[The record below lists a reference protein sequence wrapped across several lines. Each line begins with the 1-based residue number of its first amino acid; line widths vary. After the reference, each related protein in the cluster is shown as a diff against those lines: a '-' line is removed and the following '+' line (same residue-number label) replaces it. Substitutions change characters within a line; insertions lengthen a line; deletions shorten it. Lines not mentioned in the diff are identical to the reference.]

1 MKFISFNRHVVS
13 TATMLGLA
21 ANALANPTGLTV
33 SSGSASVSQSGSQL
47 TITASQ
53 NAFLNWNTFNIT
65 AGETTIFKQPSASS
79 IVWNRVNDPNPSQI
93 FGKLQ
98 ANGIVVLLNS
108 SGFYFGPNS
117 FVSAA
122 GLVVSTANCAP
133 PENGDGPWVFNGP
146 PPLASIINY
155 GHIQVGNGGQAF
167 LIADRVE
174 NHGTVVAPDGTIGLA
189 AGQTVLLSERP
200 DGRGMSMQ
208 VKLPRG
214 SVDNFGN
221 LIADAGTI
229 ALNARVI
236 NQDGLVQANSV
247 INKNGVIELVASD
260 SLNLGADSQILARGD
275 ATAGGS
281 SGGSVT
287 LKSGNVFS
295 DGAGSQIVTTGGAEG
310 GNGGNIEISA
320 PNIQSLNSTMDA
332 SAQSGFTAGEFYLD
346 PMSIILGTSVPNG
359 TVDGSGTVAYSS
371 APDTLNLNVNA
382 GTSFKNFSQIILQAT
397 GDITLNDGVTW
408 NLSASTGK
416 TSGQMM
422 LEAGGDIIFGDGA
435 SIFDANNWSVT
446 LNAGYDFNNNKV
458 QPGAGSIYLN
468 GGSGLTGSGSI
479 QLASGSVHLTAGQD
493 ITVGSGFV
501 ITTGG
506 GSIMA
511 HALAGNIDTGS
522 DAQGYFFESGV
533 GSLNE
538 AYDLSDGLGGISTA
552 AGGDVNLTAG
562 GDVTSVLPGVNGFF
576 YDGGFYNS
584 LPSGYTDFGTAGSG
598 AYGSQPGNVTI
609 VAGGNVT
616 GHYLVANGYGRIYA
630 GVAMDS
636 QDNPVIRTDSQG
648 KPVNEVDGRGNSIL
662 LDAQGHVFG
671 RDANGNPILLDGSGD
686 IVPTKNVVIVPNG
699 TSTDANGT
707 MVNAYNLEFTLTD
720 GTKEGKSV
728 TAVTAFALESGSSG
742 SAGGSDLLNPNLA
755 LSLING
761 GWNVAAAQNILLQE
775 VRNPNGIFDYQGGAS
790 LNHYFDYSADGYV
803 NLSAGNQIQLGASSS
818 ALPRQTANDGINVP
832 VIYPSILNLTA
843 GAGGVILDGDSTF
856 NQLILFPSP
865 EGGLSIDTTQGGSL
879 ISTLPVIGLTPQ
891 IFNLIVSDSG
901 RKQYVS
907 APGLPLN
914 ALFGLN
920 DHASTPIHEGSAT
933 PITLNISGNMSLVL
947 VGAPEA
953 AQITVGGNMDN
964 SRFQGMNLS
973 ASDVTS
979 INVAGDINN
988 RNAFTSA
995 ILDLS
1000 ADSGEQ
1006 APDLSFLSKAVYNTV
1021 DGKPV
1026 SAAALVASFF
1036 YNPTTQTLTYQNIT
1050 GLSAASVINLLQ
1062 NLTVQLYVNGVPQY
1076 EDPPGSKPTGPYNTI
1091 PTPDPNKAS
1100 VLNAATARVLLDK
1113 YDQENVLNELP
1124 AGVGPPAGGFG
1135 YVIGGGGKFDIS
1147 SRNMDLGTT
1156 TGIQSL
1162 GVGLYQVG
1170 SSYPLAKLFDTGAD
1184 ISVNTMGDL
1193 NMFSTSISSLNGG
1206 TIQVNVG
1213 VQVEDDGSLNVVN
1226 PAAQLNVGSKDFT
1239 VAALGARGIFSTS
1252 SGAVS
1257 VYAGGNININGSRIA
1272 SYDGGKVTVES
1283 FNGNLDAGTGGNG
1296 YLVVQKYSAKNGN
1309 VTYSQATI
1317 PGSGILATTFPNSSS
1332 PVGDILVETPNGNI
1346 SANAGGIV
1354 ELPLNDSDS
1363 SDALVTLLAG
1373 YESDPDTGMPV
1384 LVSADRDINVSGS
1397 GVIAQ
1402 NAVLKASGSVNGL
1415 IFAAGNIDVSAQ
1427 QNVNVTALAQ
1437 GTASVDAGGK
1447 ISGTIIGVG
1456 GISASSSSGSIDAS
1470 LLSSGTISGETSGQS
1485 GFTQGTTANAAS
1497 AAASNESATQNAAIT
1512 TTSDDTSDEK
1522 KNKKPVALAQKV
1534 GRVTVLL
1541 PNKTN

>member
-13 TATMLGLA
+13 TVIMLDLA
-21 ANALANPTGLTV
+21 ANAPANPTGLTV

-53 NAFLNWNTFNIT
+53 NAFLNWNTFNIA
-65 AGETTIFKQPSASS
+65 AGETTIFKQPSAAS
-79 IVWNRVNDPNPSQI
+79 IVWNKVNDPNPSQI

-155 GHIQVGNGGQAF
+155 GHIQIGNGGQAF

-208 VKLPRG
+208 VKLPQG

-229 ALNARVI
+229 ALNAKVI

-275 ATAGGS
+275 GTANGS

-295 DGAGSQIVTTGGAEG
+295 DTTGSQIVTTGGAQG

-320 PNIQSLNSTMDA
+320 PDIQSLNSEMDA
-332 SAQSGFTAGEFYLD
+332 SAQSGFIAGEFYLD
-346 PMSIILGTSVPNG
+346 PVNIILGTSVPNG
-359 TVDGSGTVAYSS
+359 TLDGSGTVAYSS

-382 GTSFKNFSQIILQAT
+382 GKSFKNFSQIILQAT
-397 GDITLNDGVTW
+397 GDITLNDGVIW

-416 TSGQMM
+416 TSGQMT
-422 LEAGGDIIFGDGA
+422 LEASGDITFGDG
-435 SIFDANNWSVT
+435 SEIFDANNWSIS
-446 LNAGYDFNNNKV
+446 LNAGYDFSSNKV

-506 GSIMA
+506 GSVTA

-522 DAQGYFFESGV
+522 DAQGYFFESGA

-552 AGGDVNLTAG
+552 AGGDVSLTAG

-609 VAGGNVT
+609 VAGGDVT

-636 QDNPVIRTDSQG
+636 QDNPVIKTDSQG
-648 KPVNEVDGRGNSIL
+648 KPVNEVDGRGNSVL
-662 LDAQGHVFG
+662 LDGQGHVFG
-671 RDANGNPILLDGSGD
+671 KDANGNPILLDGSGNV
-686 IVPTKNVVIVPNG
+686 VPTKNVVIVPNG
-699 TSTDANGT
+699 TSIDANGNS
-707 MVNAYNLEFTLTD
+707 VNVYNLEFTLTD
-720 GTKEGKSV
+720 GTKEDESA

-742 SAGGSDLLNPNLA
+742 SAGGSDPLNPNLA
-755 LSLING
+755 LSLISG
-761 GWNVAAAQNILLQE
+761 GWNVAAAQNIFLQE

-790 LNHYFDYSADGYV
+790 LNHYFDYSADSYV
-803 NLSAGNQIQLGASSS
+803 NLAAGNQIQLGASSS
-818 ALPRQTANDGINVP
+818 ALPRQNANDGINVP

-865 EGGLSIDTTQGGSL
+865 EGGLTINTTQGGSL
-879 ISTLPVIGLTPQ
+879 ISTLPAIGLTPQ

-914 ALFGLN
+914 DLFGLN
-920 DHASTPIHEGSAT
+920 DHASTPIHEGSTT

-947 VGAPEA
+947 LSAPEA

-964 SRFQGMNLS
+964 SRFQGMNLL

-988 RNAFTSA
+988 RSAFTSA
-995 ILDLS
+995 MLDLS
-1000 ADSGEQ
+1000 PNSDEQ

-1021 DGKPV
+1021 DGKPI
-1026 SAAALVASFF
+1026 SAAALVTSFF

-1062 NLTVQLYVNGVPQY
+1062 NLTVQLYINGVPQY

-1091 PTPDPNKAS
+1091 PTPDPNKVP
-1100 VLNAATARVLLDK
+1100 VLNAATAQALLTE
-1113 YDQENVLNELP
+1113 YNNENGMNELP
-1124 AGVGPPAGGFG
+1124 DGVGPPAGGSG
-1135 YVIGGGGKFDIS
+1135 YTIGGGGKFNIS
-1147 SRNMDLGTT
+1147 SRNMELGTT

-1206 TIQVNVG
+1206 AVQVNVG
-1213 VQVEDDGSLNVVN
+1213 VQVEDDGSLSVVN

-1239 VAALGARGIFSTS
+1239 VAALGTRGIFSTS

-1283 FNGNLDAGTGGNG
+1283 FNGNLDAGTGGSG
-1296 YLVVQKYSAKNGN
+1296 YLVVQKYSAKDGN
-1309 VTYSQATI
+1309 VAYSQATI

-1354 ELPLNDSDS
+1354 ELPLNNVSTPN
-1363 SDALVTLLAG
+1363 AIVTLLAG
-1373 YESDPDTGMPV
+1373 YELQDGIPV
-1384 LVSADRDINVSGS
+1384 LVSPNRDIDVSGS

-1402 NAVLKASGSVNGL
+1402 NASLRASGNVNGL
-1415 IFAAGNIDVSAQ
+1415 IFAATGNIDLAAQ
-1427 QNVNVTALAQ
+1427 GNVNVTALAQ
-1437 GTASVDAGGK
+1437 GTANVDAGGK
-1447 ISGTIIGVG
+1447 ISGTIIGIG
-1456 GISASSSSGSIDAS
+1456 GITANSSSGSIDANLIS
-1470 LLSSGTISGETSGQS
+1470 NNSISGETSGQS
-1485 GFTQGTTANAAS
+1485 GTTQGTAANATS
-1497 AAASNESATQNAAIT
+1497 AAASNENATQNAAT
-1512 TTSDDTSDEK
+1512 TTGDDDTTDDK
-1522 KNKKPVALAQKV
+1522 KNKKPITLAQKV